1 MEAPA
6 PVQSHFLPDETW
18 KGIPFVKNW
27 QASSLGRIMNSKQK
41 LIKLTPGSGG
51 YLLCLM
57 IGAQYRV
64 NRVICHTFHGPP
76 PSHIHQAAHR
86 DNVRTNNR
94 EDNLYWA
101 TPLQNAADLK
111 ATGQNRGEGIWKAV
125 LTEEDVLQIRAL
137 YAQGMSVAVLSRR
150 YPQVTNGNISQ
161 IVHRRSWRHI

>member
-1 MEAPA
+1 MNAPA
-6 PVQSHFLPDETW
+6 PAQSQFLPDEVW
-18 KGIPFVKNW
+18 KEIPFVKNW
-27 QASSLGRIMNSKQK
+27 QASSLGRIMNSRQK
-41 LIKLTPGSGG
+41 LIKLTYGSGG

-64 NRVICHTFHGPP
+64 NRVICRTFHGPP
-76 PSHIHQAAHR
+76 PSTNHQAAHK
-86 DNVRTNNR
+86 DNVRSNNR

-137 YAQGMSVAVLSRR
+137 HANGLTVATIARK
-150 YPQVTNGNISQ
+150 YTQVTSGNISQ